1 MQFSNDGGLEFDMT
15 GDGEGDA
22 KGYDTTGDGKIDSW
36 DTVSDLPC
44 NVRGEGGGQSLVIL
58 EDPL

>member
-1 MQFSNDGGLEFDMT
+1 MT